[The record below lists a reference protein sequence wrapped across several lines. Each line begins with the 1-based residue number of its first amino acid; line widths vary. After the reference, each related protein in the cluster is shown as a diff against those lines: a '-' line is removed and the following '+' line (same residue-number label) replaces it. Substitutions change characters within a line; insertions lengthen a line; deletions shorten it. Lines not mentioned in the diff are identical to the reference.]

1 MALSDVDDYL
11 KGHRYKKSVYLITGL
26 KVAKGVTVKVEK
38 SSNIEGRIS
47 AGINPSGGVVKV
59 GPKAEGKSEDKPVY
73 AFTES
78 SDIVV
83 GIQCLRLFHRK
94 TGWFGRDAVKS
105 EYVTTGATFHGED
118 GNKPEETP
126 ANFIAVRPEDY
137 KIPGLISY
145 MAEDETWMVK
155 ESDFQAS

>member
-26 KVAKGVTVKVEK
+26 KVAKGVTVRVEK

-47 AGINPSGGVVKV
+47 AGVNPLEGVVKV
-59 GPKAEGKSEDKPVY
+59 GPKAEGKVENKPVY

-83 GIQCLRLFHRK
+83 GIQCLRLFHYK
-94 TGWFGRDAVKS
+94 TSWFGDKAVGS

-118 GNKPEETP
+118 ESKPEQKLD
-126 ANFIAVRPEDY
+126 NFIAVNPEDY
-137 KIPGLISY
+137 KIPGLVSY
-145 MAEDETWMVK
+145 VDKDETWMAR